1 VSVDNK
7 PQFEAYIGA
16 SGSGKGVS
24 INKRLRELRPPRLIL
39 YDPRDEYREHA
50 RQVTGLAQ
58 LARDVA
64 VAGKGGFR
72 LRYVPGG
79 SVDLAE
85 AFALVCRVAFAA
97 GDCVL
102 VAEELSDVTKPS
114 WAPPAWRRVLTQ
126 GRHQGL
132 HVIGAAQ
139 RPALIDKTFLAMCTR
154 IRVFQLG
161 YDADVQTMAKEL
173 RCSPEA
179 IEHLVTTDLE
189 NGADI
194 QYLEYHRR
202 TKTTIAGEIKV
213 RRGRAPIE
221 RTALY
226 VVSAPQKAVAP
237 TRKKR
242 GAT

>member
-1 VSVDNK
+1 MAVDNK

-24 INKRLRELRPPRLIL
+24 INGRLAELKPRRMIL
-39 YDPRDEYREHA
+39 WDPRDEYGKHA
-50 RQVTGLAQ
+50 KAVSLQRLPLDVLA
-58 LARDVA
+58 
-64 VAGKGGFR
+64 AGRGAFR
-72 LRYVPGG
+72 FRYVPGG
-79 SVDLAE
+79 SIDLAE
-85 AFALVCRVAFAA
+85 AFASVCRTAFAA
-97 GDCVL
+97 GDLVM

-154 IRVFQLG
+154 LRVFQLG
-161 YDADVQTMAKEL
+161 YDADVQTMAKEI
-173 RCSPEA
+173 RTPPEA
-179 IEHLVTTDLE
+179 IEQLVTTDLE

-202 TKTTIAGEIKV
+202 TRELFAGEIKV
-213 RRGRAPIE
+213 RKGRAPIE
-221 RTALY
+221 RTTSFVAA
-226 VVSAPQKAVAP
+226 APQKAVAP
-237 TRKKR
+237 VRKKR